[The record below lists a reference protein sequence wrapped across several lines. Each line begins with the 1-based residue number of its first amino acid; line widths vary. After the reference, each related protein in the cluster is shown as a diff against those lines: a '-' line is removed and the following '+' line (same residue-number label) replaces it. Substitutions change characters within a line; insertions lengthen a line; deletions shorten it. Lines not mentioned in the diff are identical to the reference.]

1 MNSSPRPKSIAL
13 MFLVGAFLAGS
24 VVSYAA
30 VRFSNPTGRAFTQKG
45 MRDELE
51 QKLGLTP
58 SQSATMDSAY
68 DWRQAKFDS
77 IMAPHKAAM
86 DSIREQTRTRVL
98 LVLDSS
104 QKASYQQMIAD
115 QNQRNTTGSRR
126 TATSR

>member
-1 MNSSPRPKSIAL
+1 
-13 MFLVGAFLAGS
+13 MFLIGAFLAGS

-30 VRFSNPTGRAFTQKG
+30 VRFSNPTGRAFTQKD

-68 DWRQAKFDS
+68 DWRKAKFDS

-86 DSIREQTRTRVL
+86 DSIREQTRARVM
-98 LVLDSS
+98 LVLDSA
-104 QKASYQQMIAD
+104 QKASYQQMITD
-115 QNQRNTTGSRR
+115 QNQRNTTGARR
-126 TATSR
+126 PATSR